1 MSLVTLD
8 NIYLSYSDAPLF
20 DHTSLSIEE
29 HDRIA
34 IVGRNGAGKSTLLKI
49 IEGGIMPDEGRRIVQ
64 QGVRIARLE
73 QDPPAHL
80 DLPVYCFV
88 AQGIPE
94 VGALLSEY
102 YLLIGRE
109 GKSPADE
116 ARMMEIT
123 VAIEHEGGW
132 HYEAEIYRLLNLIGL
147 QPDSQMADL
156 SGGWLRK
163 VALARA
169 LVSQPD
175 VLLLDEPTNHIDIN
189 SIIWLQEFIA
199 GFRGAVVFISHD
211 RSFIMWPGE

>member
-88 AQGIPE
+88 AQGLFAWMF
-94 VGALLSEY
+94 V
-102 YLLIGRE
+102 
-109 GKSPADE
+109 
-116 ARMMEIT
+116 
-123 VAIEHEGGW
+123 
-132 HYEAEIYRLLNLIGL
+132 
-147 QPDSQMADL
+147 
-156 SGGWLRK
+156 
-163 VALARA
+163 
-169 LVSQPD
+169 
-175 VLLLDEPTNHIDIN
+175 
-189 SIIWLQEFIA
+189 
-199 GFRGAVVFISHD
+199 
-211 RSFIMWPGE
+211 